1 MALKC
6 YNRRT
11 LATTTNPIAS
21 PVQLHDSL
29 RRHKVAFE
37 PMVPGK
43 VSMYVCGPTPY
54 APAHIGH
61 AYSAI
66 SFDTIRRSLSF
77 LGYDVLYVR
86 NITDVED
93 KIIHAANANGEDPM
107 ALAARFAEAYN
118 RDMARFNVLAPD
130 IEPKVSTH
138 IPQIIDLIKV
148 LVDKG
153 KAYAVDGDVY
163 YEVSTF
169 LPHYGKLSAMK
180 VDELEEGHRELRG
193 AAAATVGGAAKGK
206 RAPADFALWKGAKP
220 GEPFWESPW
229 GNGRPG
235 WHIEC
240 SAMTLVHLGQ
250 TFDLHGGG
258 KDLIFPHHEN
268 EIAQSQG
275 AYGVETFAR
284 YWLHN
289 GFLNFGGTKMSK
301 SLGNVFGCDQIA
313 DAVGGEALRFF
324 CVSHHFQSPIE
335 FEVEEIR
342 DAAGVP
348 TGVRF
353 RSLEEADRQLSY
365 FYTALSKADAFAS
378 QGGDGG
384 EGVLVPGDDGKLAE
398 NLVRDTRAA
407 LADNF
412 NTPVVKAL
420 LHAAVALVNRLV
432 DEGKGLDKQARRR
445 TIARLGRDIRT
456 IGVALG
462 ILSAN
467 PRTYLTE
474 RRDRLVRLRAID
486 VAKVEALLADRVA
499 ARKDK
504 NFTRADE
511 IRKELTQLGVM
522 VEDTPQGTDWRV
534 LDEA

>member
-1 MALKC
+1 MLQPLDVS
-6 YNRRT
+6 T
-11 LATTTNPIAS
+11 S
-21 PVQLHDSL
+21 VHPVQLHDSL
-29 RRHKVAFE
+29 RREKVPFE
-37 PMVPGK
+37 TLVPGK

-66 SFDTIRRSLSF
+66 SFDTIRRSLKF

-86 NITDVED
+86 NVTDVED
-93 KIIHAANANGEDPM
+93 KIIAAANKAGEDPL
-107 ALAARFAEAYN
+107 ALAARFADAYN
-118 RDMARFNVLAPD
+118 RDMARFNVMAPD

-138 IPQIIDLIKV
+138 IEQIIALIQV
-148 LVDKG
+148 LVDNG
-153 KAYAVDGDVY
+153 KAYAADGDVY
-163 YEVSTF
+163 YEVSKFET
-169 LPHYGKLSAMK
+169 YGKLSKMK
-180 VDELEEGHRELRG
+180 LDELEEGHRDLRG
-193 AAAATVGGAAKGK
+193 GPIDKGK

-220 GEPFWESPW
+220 CEPSWDSPW
-229 GNGRPG
+229 GKGRPG

-240 SAMTLVHLGQ
+240 SAMTLAHLGR

-258 KDLIFPHHEN
+258 KDLVFPHHEN

-275 AYGVETFAR
+275 AHGVETFAR

-289 GFLNFGGTKMSK
+289 GFLNFAGEKMSK

-324 CVSHHFQSPIE
+324 CVKHHFQSPIE
-335 FEVEEIR
+335 FEVEEVR
-342 DAAGVP
+342 DASGTP

-353 RSLEEADRQLSY
+353 RSLEEADRDLSY
-365 FYTALSKADAFAS
+365 FYTALSRIDNFVA
-378 QGGDGG
+378 QGDGG
-384 EGVLVPGDDGKLAE
+384 EGALIPGNDGKLAE
-398 NLVRDTRAA
+398 NLIAEARKA

-412 NTPVVKAL
+412 NTPVVLAL
-420 LHAAVALVNRLV
+420 LHPAAALANRLV
-432 DEGKGLDKQARRR
+432 EDGKGMDKQARRR

-456 IGVALG
+456 VANALG
-462 ILSAN
+462 ILSAE
-467 PRTYLTE
+467 PRTYLAE
-474 RRDRLVRLRAID
+474 RRARLVKARGID
-486 VAKVEALLADRVA
+486 VAKVEQLLADRVA

-504 NFTRADE
+504 NFSRADE
-511 IRKELTQLGVM
+511 IRNELTAMCVM

>member
-1 MALKC
+1 
-6 YNRRT
+6 
-11 LATTTNPIAS
+11 
-21 PVQLHDSL
+21 
-29 RRHKVAFE
+29 
-37 PMVPGK
+37 
-43 VSMYVCGPTPY
+43 MYVCGPTPY

-66 SFDTIRRSLSF
+66 SFDTIRRSLMF
-77 LGYDVLYVR
+77 LGYQVLYVR
-86 NITDVED
+86 NVTDVED
-93 KIIHAANANGEDPM
+93 KIINAANAAGEDPV
-107 ALAARFAEAYN
+107 ALAARFTDAYN
-118 RDMARFNVLAPD
+118 RDMTRFNVLAPD
-130 IEPKVSTH
+130 LEPKVSTH
-138 IPQIIDLIKV
+138 IPQIIDLIKL
-148 LVDKG
+148 LVERG

-169 LPHYGKLSAMK
+169 MPHYGKLSGMK
-180 VDELEEGHRELRG
+180 LDELEEGHRDLRG
-193 AAAATVGGAAKGK
+193 DGPDKKTK

-220 GEPFWESPW
+220 GEPFWDSPW
-229 GNGRPG
+229 GKGRPG

-240 SAMTLVHLGQ
+240 SAMTVEHLGR

-289 GFLNFGGTKMSK
+289 GFLNFAGEKMSK

-335 FEVEEIR
+335 FEVEEVR
-342 DAAGVP
+342 DQAGTP

-353 RSLEEADRQLSY
+353 RSLEEADRQLAY
-365 FYTALSKADAFAS
+365 FYTALSRIDGFVG
-378 QGGDGG
+378 QDDGGDGP
-384 EGVLVPGDDGKLAE
+384 LVPGNDGKLAE
-398 NLVRDTRAA
+398 TLLADARAA

-412 NTPVVKAL
+412 NTPIVKAL
-420 LHAAVALVNRLV
+420 MHAAAALANRLV
-432 DEGKGLDKQARRR
+432 EIGKGLDKGARRR
-445 TIARLGRDIRT
+445 TIARLGKDLRT
-456 IGVALG
+456 IGDALG
-462 ILSAN
+462 ILGTS

-474 RRDRLVRLRAID
+474 RRDRLVRLRSID
-486 VAKVEALLADRVA
+486 VTKVTTLMAERVA
-499 ARKDK
+499 ARQDK

-511 IRKELTQLGVM
+511 IRAELTALGVAL
-522 VEDTPQGTDWRV
+522 EDTPQGTDWKV

>member
-1 MALKC
+1 
-6 YNRRT
+6 
-11 LATTTNPIAS
+11 
-21 PVQLHDSL
+21 L
-29 RRHKVAFE
+29 RREKVPFQ
-37 PMVPGK
+37 PLVPGK

-66 SFDTIRRSLSF
+66 SFDTIRRSLTF
-77 LGYDVLYVR
+77 LGYEVLYVR

-93 KIIHAANANGEDPM
+93 KIIAAANALGEDPM

-138 IPQIIDLIKV
+138 IPQIIDLIKT
-148 LVDKG
+148 LVDTG

-169 LPHYGKLSAMK
+169 KPHYGKLSGMK
-180 VDELEEGHRELRG
+180 VDELEEGHRDLR
-193 AAAATVGGAAKGK
+193 GGAATIDKGSGHGPDKMIK

-240 SAMTLVHLGQ
+240 SAMTHAHLGA

-289 GFLNFGGTKMSK
+289 GFLNFAGEKMSK

-335 FEVEEIR
+335 FEVEEVR
-342 DAAGVP
+342 DAAGKP
-348 TGVRF
+348 IGVRF
-353 RSLEEADRQLSY
+353 RSLEEADRQLAY
-365 FYTALSKADAFAS
+365 FYTALSRIDGFLG
-378 QGGDGG
+378 QDDGG
-384 EGVLVPGDDGKLAE
+384 EGPLVPGGDGLLAG
-398 NLVRDTRAA
+398 NLLADARAA

-420 LHAAVALVNRLV
+420 MHAAAALANRLV
-432 DEGKGLDKQARRR
+432 EMGKGLDKQARRR
-445 TIARLGRDIRT
+445 TIARLGKDLRT
-456 IGVALG
+456 VGNALG
-462 ILSAN
+462 ILTAD
-467 PRTYLTE
+467 PRAYLTE
-474 RRDRLVRLRAID
+474 RRDRLVKQRNID
-486 VAKVEALLADRVA
+486 VGKVTALLADRVA
-499 ARKDK
+499 ARQEK
-504 NFTRADE
+504 NFARADE
-511 IRKELTQLGVM
+511 IRKELTEMGVAL
-522 VEDTPQGTDWRV
+522 EDTPQGTDWKV